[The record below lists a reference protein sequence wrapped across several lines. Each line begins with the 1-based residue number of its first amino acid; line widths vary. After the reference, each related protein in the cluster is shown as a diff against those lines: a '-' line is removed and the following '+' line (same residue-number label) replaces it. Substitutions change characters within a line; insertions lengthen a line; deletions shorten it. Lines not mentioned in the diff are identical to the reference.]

1 MRAAKNPAVTSAGRA
16 RQIACGPLAGR
27 KIQAAGMACAAV
39 LALAGTAQA
48 QVGVSSTSLT
58 CAQAAALVQSKGA
71 VVFSTSPTAYDRYVR
86 DRSFCLYDQQLKAE
100 WVPTRDA
107 KQCFVGYTCYE
118 PSRGGGTFGH

>member
-1 MRAAKNPAVTSAGRA
+1 MCAAKNPAVIGARSVGQRSIRFRAGRSV
-16 RQIACGPLAGR
+16 QSV
-27 KIQAAGMACAAV
+27 AALCAAL
-39 LALAGTAQA
+39 LAFAGTAQA
-48 QVGVSSTSLT
+48 QVGVSSTSLS
-58 CAQAAALVQSKGA
+58 CAQAAALIQNKGA

-118 PSRGGGTFGH
+118 PSRGGGTLGH